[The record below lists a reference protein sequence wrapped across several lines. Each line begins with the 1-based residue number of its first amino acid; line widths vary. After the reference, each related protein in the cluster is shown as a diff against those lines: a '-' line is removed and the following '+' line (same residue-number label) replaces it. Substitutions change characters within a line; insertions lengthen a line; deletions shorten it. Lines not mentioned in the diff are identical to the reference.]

1 MEGNFRN
8 SGQRHKGLLFL
19 LIATLIA
26 VLGLTL
32 SGFSPAATDPGS
44 PVDATTVVPRY
55 KPSSRS
61 PEPLDIRTNTYGA
74 SRSAPGAVEIGDR
87 VPDFTLPRAGGGTVS
102 LKGAL
107 KRGPVAIIFYR
118 GHW

>member
-1 MEGNFRN
+1 MEGNFR
-8 SGQRHKGLLFL
+8 SGQPKKRLLFL
-19 LIATLIA
+19 FFV

-32 SGFSPAATDPGS
+32 PAFSPAATDPGAA
-44 PVDATTVVPRY
+44 VDAATVVPRY

-61 PEPLDIRTNTYGA
+61 PEPLDIRTNSYGA
-74 SRSAPGAVEIGDR
+74 SRSAPAALEIGDR

-102 LKGAL
+102 LEGAL
-107 KRGPVAIIFYR
+107 QRGPVAIIFYR